1 MTFSLATLTFTATYW
16 LWAIFVLAAALGA
29 IGLYYRRTM
38 PPLRLPVKGPMVAL
52 RVIAALALFLALAD
66 VLWSAIRVDKDPLAI
81 WVLFDRS
88 ASMAQQDGEKD
99 DRFKRA
105 SEYLQSRLDSHLQG
119 RARVLTSYFDSHVL
133 DPKEGPA
140 DSLGTSTAIGDVF
153 DQIRRRPLDASAPRA
168 LVLLSDGANNRGS
181 DPSAAAARLGYPVVT
196 VGFGQPGAAQAQ
208 IAELQAPDVVF
219 TDKAFDVTADVQ
231 GGATA
236 GAATVRLS
244 TKGSTLDQKRVT
256 LAGPGQRLPVS
267 LSAQLHEPGMHDLRV
282 DILGPDGQLIPA
294 AGKTTFV
301 QAMKGK
307 LRVLLIGFQLDWE
320 YAALRRTLVQLDR
333 VELVEY
339 IPGRSGLGSLP
350 TSSEWQSLDIA
361 VLLHPTRAQLQDVW
375 APHIEALSQSGHGV
389 VFLLDDHFA
398 DGAQTPPAP
407 FEFVRRALPSL
418 QGDYLPDP
426 IATRQNHPL
435 VRLNPSNS
443 WEDTRQQWTNRPPWS
458 AIVRFDSLPS
468 DADVLV
474 RAGLSGTGDIAAVWT
489 RPLRRGRAVVLT
501 GSSMWRWAMEDAAHG
516 QSPAEYTAFWSN
528 ALRWLTLTD
537 DADRLAIRSDL
548 DVYHAGEP
556 IVLDGLVYD
565 EAYRFI
571 DRAEVTA
578 RIWPEDGG
586 DTVRLVLNPGAG
598 DRFRGQVSALP
609 PGTYRYDGTAKV
621 EGQDL
626 KLSGGMFSIE
636 PYGLEQRYSSLDE
649 ATLRS
654 IADESGG
661 RYYAE
666 TEIPGFL
673 DSLDYTPITRERTV
687 EVNLGNHWLVLSIF
701 VTALSLEWFIR
712 RRKQLL

>member
-1 MTFSLATLTFTATYW
+1 MTFSLATLTFTASYW
-16 LWAIFVLAAALGA
+16 LWAIIVLVAALGA

-38 PPLRLPVKGPMVAL
+38 PPLRLPVKAPMVAL

-66 VLWSAIRVDKDPLAI
+66 VLWSAIRVDKNPLAV

-88 ASMAQQDGEKD
+88 ASMSQQDGEKD
-99 DRFKRA
+99 DRYKRA
-105 SEYLQSRLDSHLQG
+105 SEYLQSRLTNHLQG
-119 RARVLTSYFDSHVL
+119 RARTVTNYFDSHLL
-133 DPKEGPA
+133 DPKEGLS
-140 DSLGTSTAIGDVF
+140 DSLGASTAIGDVF
-153 DQIRRRPLDASAPRA
+153 DQLRRRPMEENPPRA
-168 LVLLSDGANNRGS
+168 LVLLSDGANNRGA
-181 DPSAAAARLGYPVVT
+181 DPAPAAARLGYPVVA
-196 VGFGQPGAAQAQ
+196 VGFGRPGAAEAQ

-219 TDKAFDVTADVQ
+219 TDKSFDVTADVQ
-231 GGATA
+231 GGVTA
-236 GAATVRLS
+236 GAATIRLS
-244 TKGSTLDQKRVT
+244 TQGHTLDQKAVT

-282 DILGPDGQLIPA
+282 DILGPDGQLITA
-294 AGKTTFV
+294 AGKTKFV

-307 LRVLLIGFQLDWE
+307 LRVLLVGFQIDWE
-320 YAALRRTLVQLDR
+320 YSALRRTLSKLDR

-339 IPGRSGLGSLP
+339 IPGRSGLGVLP
-350 TSSEWQSLDIA
+350 TSTEWQGLDIA
-361 VLLHPTRAQLQDVW
+361 ILLHPTRAQLQDVW
-375 APHIEALSQSGHGV
+375 APHLEALSQSGHGV
-389 VFLLDDHFA
+389 VFLLDGRFA
-398 DGAQTPPAP
+398 EGTQTPPTP
-407 FEFVRRALPSL
+407 LEFVHRILSNI
-418 QGDYLPDP
+418 QGDYLPEP
-426 IATRQNHPL
+426 VATRQNHPL

-443 WEDTRQQWTNRPPWS
+443 WEETRQQWTNRPPWS
-458 AIVRFDSLPS
+458 AIVRFDTLPP

-474 RAGLSGTGDIAAVWT
+474 HAGLSGGDIPAVWT
-489 RPLRRGRAVVLT
+489 RPLRHGRAIVLT
-501 GSSMWRWAMEDAAHG
+501 GSSMWRWALEDAAQG
-516 QSPAEYTAFWSN
+516 QAPAEYTAFWSN

-578 RIWPEDGG
+578 RIWPEQGG

-609 PGTYRYDGTAKV
+609 PGTYGYDGTAKV
-621 EGQDL
+621 EAQDL

-649 ATLRS
+649 GTLRS

-661 RYYAE
+661 RYYTEAE
-666 TEIPGFL
+666 AASFL
-673 DSLDYTPITRERTV
+673 DSLDYTPITHERTV

-701 VTALSLEWFIR
+701 VAALSLEWFIR